1 MIYIIKIKIFKV
13 NYKLIA
19 IVFFILTVLLGI
31 MVMKSEANSEKKEA
45 IKLPIIMYHS
55 ILKDKSKSGE
65 FTVTPTT
72 LENDLKYIKEKGYNT
87 ITMEDLIEY
96 VYDNEEIPENP
107 IVITFD
113 DGYYNNY
120 GYVLPLLKKYDMKA
134 VISIVGEYTD
144 KFSETGESNLNY
156 SYMRWEDIE
165 EAMEEEIIE
174 FQNHSYS
181 FHSETKGRKGSMKK
195 KGESLE
201 QYRKIFTQDLSKL
214 QEEFKEHTDY
224 EPTTYTYPFG
234 AVSKESLQIVKDMG
248 FKASL
253 SCSSG
258 INLITRNPEC
268 LYLLKRN
275 NRPNGIETEKFFNK
289 ILGQ

>member
-1 MIYIIKIKIFKV
+1 MDIIKIKVLKL

-19 IVFFILTVLLGI
+19 IIILILTVLSGVILNGS
-31 MVMKSEANSEKKEA
+31 KASSENEKA
-45 IKLPIIMYHS
+45 IKIPIIMYHS
-55 ILKDKSKSGE
+55 ILKDKSRSGE

-72 LENDLKYIKEKGYNT
+72 LEKDLKYIKEKGYNT
-87 ITMEDLIEY
+87 IVMEDLIEY
-96 VYDNEEIPENP
+96 VYENEELPEKP
-107 IVITFD
+107 IIITFD

-120 GYVLPLLKKYDMKA
+120 GYVVPLLKKYNMKA

-144 KFSETGESNLNY
+144 KFSKTGEANLNY

-165 EAMEEEIIE
+165 EAMEEEVIE

-195 KGESLE
+195 RGESLE
-201 QYRKIFTQDLSKL
+201 TYRKIFTEDLTKL

-234 AVSKESLQIVKDMG
+234 AVSKESLQMVKDIG

-253 SCSSG
+253 SCTSG

-268 LYLLKRN
+268 LYMLKRN

-289 ILGQ
+289 LLE